1 MRNFAAGQAE
11 PAAISE
17 PISSG
22 PISPGREPEP
32 VKTPERPKRGSAKQP
47 TGLGALVFAIIIAAF
62 WVGCAAAYLFGYV
75 GPRGLGVLDL
85 QEMALF
91 AAIIA
96 APPMLFIA
104 TAWVLGR
111 GQAMG
116 SLVGQLS
123 ERIELLVTAD
133 DTSSKTAAKL
143 GRTVRHELDALN
155 SGIDG
160 AFQRL
165 RALEN
170 VLQNQIAAL
179 DEAGARADVRGEAV
193 ATRLMQ
199 ERERLE
205 SIGGMLGEAAS
216 RAGETV
222 TSHAAG
228 LKALIDSAQGALAAS
243 AIETGDAL
251 SDRTEELKTT
261 IGSAQGALAAS
272 AMDAQTALANRTQD
286 LKATIEAA
294 QGALAVSVTQV
305 QDVLSDRT
313 QELKSTIGSAEDA
326 FGASTQRAHEILAGQ
341 VEQLKAMIGS
351 AGDVLL
357 DGTIR
362 AHELL
367 AERTERAND
376 LIATRVTQMKTVIES
391 SEGALD
397 RAAGQ
402 ASEHLAGRVA
412 QLQAIMETAEGKLN
426 AASHTLE
433 KQTTDFRASVETA
446 ALAPHNVAVE
456 LDKQAKQI
464 EQVADATMAR
474 AEFVLGRHERHRA
487 QMNELLQKLR
497 DEGQAFDTAIVAE
510 RTALEKA
517 IAALSPEA
525 KKFETLAS
533 DTERHVEMIMSNAAA
548 RAGNIA
554 GVLSREA
561 ERLAEVSNAASDSLI
576 KITHTLRE
584 AGESAHMLI
593 GDTASTAKSNAKA
606 LVGDAM
612 VECEKLIRAAGELAQ
627 KSKEV
632 SLDLGRAVGDVQTHM
647 ATLPG
652 IAQQE
657 AVRVRE
663 MLRTETEEILDL
675 SARTISTIHA
685 RTTVKPARTETD
697 PAQADADSL
706 LSRARKL
713 TQRPKRKIEP
723 RPTEMNDP
731 KGWNMS
737 TLLAAVESGETR
749 EKEFRPGAAAAL
761 GALEA
766 SLADMAI
773 DLAGFDTGP
782 APGEE
787 EWRRYL
793 AGDRSVFA
801 RRLADAIDSDA
812 MNRIVNLYRENTK
825 FREAADSYIV
835 DFEALLDR
843 AKEGDGGGL
852 LTSTMLSADTGKI
865 YLALAYALGRLS

>member
-1 MRNFAAGQAE
+1 MSPLRHFSSEQVQPA
-11 PAAISE
+11 PAAA
-17 PISSG
+17 
-22 PISPGREPEP
+22 PETP
-32 VKTPERPKRGSAKQP
+32 PPAKAPAPERARKAVRNE
-47 TGLGALVFAIIIAAF
+47 TGLGGLVFAIIIAAF

-75 GPRGLGVLDL
+75 GPRGWGVLDV
-85 QEMALF
+85 QEVALF

-96 APPMLFIA
+96 APPVLFIA
-104 TAWVLGR
+104 IAWTFAR

-116 SLVGQLS
+116 QLVGQLS
-123 ERIELLVTAD
+123 ERIELLLTAD
-133 DTSSKTAAKL
+133 ETSSKTAAKL

-155 SGIDG
+155 AGIDG

-193 ATRLMQ
+193 AARLMQ
-199 ERERLE
+199 EREKLE
-205 SIGGMLGEAAS
+205 SIGGLLGEAAS

-222 TSHAAG
+222 AAHAAQLKTAIESAQG
-228 LKALIDSAQGALAAS
+228 ALATSAVETGDVLSDRSAALKAAVEDAKAALETSATDAQAGLAARAQDLKAVIESAQGALAAS
-243 AIETGDAL
+243 VTG
-251 SDRTEELKTT
+251 
-261 IGSAQGALAAS
+261 
-272 AMDAQTALANRTQD
+272 
-286 LKATIEAA
+286 
-294 QGALAVSVTQV
+294 VH
-305 QDVLSDRT
+305 DVLSDRA
-313 QELKSTIGSAEDA
+313 QELKATIQSTEDA
-326 FGASTQRAHEILAGQ
+326 FAASTKRAQDILAGQ
-341 VEQLKAMIGS
+341 VDQLKQMIGS

-357 DGTIR
+357 EGTIR

-376 LIATRVTQMKTVIES
+376 LMATRVTQMKTVIES

-412 QLQAIMETAEGKLN
+412 QFQTIMETAEGKLN
-426 AASHTLE
+426 TASRTLE
-433 KQTTDFRASVETA
+433 KQTEDFRTAVETA
-446 ALAPHNVAVE
+446 AQAPHTVAVE
-456 LDKQAKQI
+456 LDGRAKQI

-487 QMNELLQKLR
+487 QMNDLLQKLR
-497 DEGQAFDTAIVAE
+497 DEGQAFDQAIQNE
-510 RTALEKA
+510 RAALEKA

-525 KKFETLAS
+525 RKFETLAS

-554 GVLSREA
+554 EMLAGEA
-561 ERLAEVSNAASDSLI
+561 KRLTDIANAASDSLV
-576 KITHTLRE
+576 KITGTLRE
-584 AGESAHMLI
+584 AGNSAHRLI
-593 GDTASTAKSNAKA
+593 GDTASTAKTNAEA
-606 LVGDAM
+606 LVGEAM
-612 VECEKLIRAAGELAQ
+612 AECEKLIGAAAELTA

-632 SLDLGRAVGDVQTHM
+632 SADLGRAVSDVNTHL

-652 IAQQE
+652 VAQQE
-657 AVRVRE
+657 ARRVRE

-675 SARTISTIHA
+675 SARTISAIHA
-685 RTTVKPARTETD
+685 RTAIKQQRSEGEAAQSD
-697 PAQADADSL
+697 PDSL

-713 TQRPKRKIEP
+713 TQRPKRKTEQ
-723 RPTEMNDP
+723 RPAETNDP

-737 TLLAAVESGETR
+737 TLLAALEDGEAKD
-749 EKEFRPGAAAAL
+749 KELRPASAAAL

-766 SLADMAI
+766 ALADMAI
-773 DLAGFDTGP
+773 DLAAFDTGP

-793 AGDRSVFA
+793 AGDRTVFA
-801 RRLADAIDSDA
+801 RRLAESIDSDA
-812 MNRIVNLYRENTK
+812 MNRIVNLYRENAK
-825 FREAADSYIV
+825 FREAADTYMA
-835 DFEALLDR
+835 DFEALLDK

>member
-1 MRNFAAGQAE
+1 MRNFAVEQAK
-11 PAAISE
+11 PATASSE
-17 PISSG
+17 TPA
-22 PISPGREPEP
+22 R
-32 VKTPERPKRGSAKQP
+32 VPERPRKPARRQ
-47 TGLGALVFAIIIAAF
+47 TGVVGLVFALIIACF
-62 WVGCAAAYLFGYV
+62 WIGCASAYLLGYA
-75 GPRGLGVLDL
+75 GPRGLGALDI
-85 QEMALF
+85 QEMALY
-91 AAIIA
+91 AAIIL
-96 APPMLFIA
+96 APPILFIA
-104 TAWVLGR
+104 TAWAFAR

-116 SLVGQLS
+116 QLVGQLS
-123 ERIELLVTAD
+123 ERVELLVTAD
-133 DTSSKTAAKL
+133 DMSARTAAKL

-155 SGIDG
+155 AGIDG

-165 RALEN
+165 RALES
-170 VLQNQIAAL
+170 VLQGQIAAL
-179 DEAGARADVRGEAV
+179 DEAGARTDVRGEAI
-193 ATRLMQ
+193 AKRLMQ

-205 SIGGMLGEAAS
+205 SIGGMLGEAAA

-222 TSHAAG
+222 TAHATQ
-228 LKALIDSAQGALAAS
+228 LKTIIDSAQGALAAS
-243 AIETGDAL
+243 AAETGDTLSGRASELRGVIESTRSAL
-251 SDRTEELKTT
+251 AGSVAEVQSALAARTEDLKAA
-261 IGSAQGALAAS
+261 IASAQEALAAS
-272 AMDAQTALANRTQD
+272 AT
-286 LKATIEAA
+286 
-294 QGALAVSVTQV
+294 GVG
-305 QDVLSDRT
+305 DVLSDRA
-313 QELKSTIGSAEDA
+313 QELKSTVLSAEEA
-326 FGASTQRAHEILAGQ
+326 FSASTRRAHDILAGQ
-341 VEQLKAMIGS
+341 VDQLKQMIGS

-376 LIATRVTQMKTVIES
+376 LIATRVTQMKSVIES
-391 SEGALD
+391 TEGTLD

-412 QLQAIMETAEGKLN
+412 QLQSIMEMAEGKLA
-426 AASHTLE
+426 AASQSLE
-433 KQTTDFRASVETA
+433 KQTSEFRASVEA
-446 ALAPHNVAVE
+446 AAQAPHNVAVE
-456 LDKQAKQI
+456 LDARAKQI

-487 QMNELLQKLR
+487 QMNDLLQKLR
-497 DEGQAFDTAIVAE
+497 EEGQAFEQAVQNE
-510 RTALEKA
+510 RAALEKT

-548 RAGNIA
+548 RAANIA
-554 GVLSREA
+554 GVLAAEASRLTDIGA
-561 ERLAEVSNAASDSLI
+561 AASDSLTR
-576 KITHTLRE
+576 ITETLRQ

-593 GDTASTAKSNAKA
+593 GDTASTAKANANA
-606 LVGDAM
+606 LVSEAM
-612 VECEKLIRAAGELAQ
+612 SECEKLIRAASELAA

-632 SLDLGRAVGDVQTHM
+632 SADLDRAVSEVNTHM

-657 AVRVRE
+657 ARRVRE

-675 SARTISTIHA
+675 SARTIATIHA
-685 RTTVKPARTETD
+685 RTSVKQPRAESDAAQND
-697 PAQADADSL
+697 PDSL

-713 TQRPKRKIEP
+713 TQRPRRKSEP
-723 RPTEMNDP
+723 RPVEPSDP

-737 TLLAAVESGETR
+737 TLLAAVENSESPQER
-749 EKEFRPGAAAAL
+749 QLRPASAAAL

-766 SLADMAI
+766 ALSDLAI
-773 DLAGFDTGP
+773 DLAAFDTGP
-782 APGEE
+782 APGED

-793 AGDRSVFA
+793 AGDRTIFA

-812 MNRIVNLYRENTK
+812 MNRIANLYRENAK
-825 FREAADSYIV
+825 FREAADTYIA
-835 DFEALLDR
+835 DFEVLLNK

>member
-1 MRNFAAGQAE
+1 LRNFATGQAE
-11 PAAISE
+11 PAAAPE
-17 PISSG
+17 T
-22 PISPGREPEP
+22 SPPPAARS
-32 VKTPERPKRGSAKQP
+32 ERPKRAGR
-47 TGLGALVFAIIIAAF
+47 TGNGLGGIIFAIIIAAF
-62 WVGCAAAYLFGYV
+62 WMGCAGAYLFGYV
-75 GPRGLGVLDL
+75 GPRGWAGLDL
-85 QEMALF
+85 QEIALF
-91 AAIIA
+91 AAIVV
-96 APPMLFIA
+96 APPVLFVAI
-104 TAWVLGR
+104 AWVLAR

-116 SLVGQLS
+116 RLVGQMS
-123 ERIELLVTAD
+123 ERVELLLAAD
-133 DTSSKTAAKL
+133 DTSAKTAAKL

-155 SGIDG
+155 TGIDG

-170 VLQNQIAAL
+170 VLQSQIAAL
-179 DEAGARADVRGEAV
+179 DEAGARTDVRAEAL
-193 ATRLMQ
+193 AARLMQ

-205 SIGGMLGEAAS
+205 SIGGLLGDAAA

-222 TSHAAG
+222 AARAGELKTLIESAREGLAAG
-228 LKALIDSAQGALAAS
+228 ADETQTLLATRTETLRAAIVAAQAALAQSVTQIQDTVA
-243 AIETGDAL
+243 
-251 SDRTEELKTT
+251 DRTEELK
-261 IGSAQGALAAS
+261 AS
-272 AMDAQTALANRTQD
+272 
-286 LKATIEAA
+286 
-294 QGALAVSVTQV
+294 V
-305 QDVLSDRT
+305 
-313 QELKSTIGSAEDA
+313 GSAEDA
-326 FGASTQRAHEILAGQ
+326 FGASTRRAHEILAGQ
-341 VEQLKAMIGS
+341 VDQLKATIGS

-376 LIATRVTQMKTVIES
+376 LMATRVTQMKTVIES

-433 KQTTDFRASVETA
+433 QQTGAFRAAVETA
-446 ALAPHNVAVE
+446 AEAPHKVAVE
-456 LDKQAKQI
+456 LDGRAKQI

-487 QMNELLQKLR
+487 QMNDLLQKLR
-497 DEGQAFDTAIVAE
+497 EEGQAFDTAIAAE
-510 RTALEKA
+510 RSALEKV
-517 IAALSPEA
+517 IAGLSPEA
-525 KKFETLAS
+525 RKFETLAS
-533 DTERHVEMIMSNAAA
+533 DTERHVEMIMSDAAA

-554 GVLSREA
+554 GVLAHEA
-561 ERLAEVSNAASDSLI
+561 QRLAEVSDTASESLAR
-576 KITHTLRE
+576 ITDTLRE
-584 AGESAHMLI
+584 AGDSAHMLI
-593 GDTASTAKSNAKA
+593 GQTAATAKSSANA
-606 LVGDAM
+606 LVGEAM
-612 VECEKLIRAAGELAQ
+612 AECDRLMRAASELAA

-632 SLDLGRAVGDVQTHM
+632 STDLGRAVGEVQTHM

-657 AVRVRE
+657 ARRVRD

-685 RTTVKPARTETD
+685 RSAAKPPPAETG
-697 PAQADADSL
+697 PAPSDADSL
-706 LSRARKL
+706 ISRARKL
-713 TQRPKRKIEP
+713 TQRPKRAKIEQ
-723 RPTEMNDP
+723 RPAETNDS

-737 TLLAAVESGETR
+737 TLLAAVENGETR
-749 EKEFRPGAAAAL
+749 EKDLRPASAAAL

-773 DLAGFDTGP
+773 DLAAFDAGP
-782 APGEE
+782 VPGED

-801 RRLADAIDSDA
+801 RRLAEAIDSDA
-812 MNRIVNLYRENTK
+812 MNRIVNLYRENKK
-825 FREAADSYIV
+825 FRDAADAYIA

>member
-1 MRNFAAGQAE
+1 MRNFATEQV
-11 PAAISE
+11 
-17 PISSG
+17 
-22 PISPGREPEP
+22 EP
-32 VKTPERPKRGSAKQP
+32 VAVSETQPPAKAPERPKKTARKE
-47 TGLGALVFAIIIAAF
+47 TGLGGLVFAIIIAAF
-62 WVGCAAAYLFGYV
+62 WIGCAAAYLFGYV
-75 GPRGLGVLDL
+75 GPRGWGVLDV
-85 QEMALF
+85 QEIALF
-91 AAIIA
+91 AAIIL
-96 APPMLFIA
+96 APPVLFVAIA
-104 TAWVLGR
+104 WTFAR

-116 SLVGQLS
+116 QLVGQLS
-123 ERIELLVTAD
+123 ERVEQLVTAD

-155 SGIDG
+155 AGIDG

-179 DEAGARADVRGEAV
+179 DEAGARADVRGEAI

-205 SIGGMLGEAAS
+205 SIGGLLGEAAT

-222 TSHAAG
+222 TAHASQ
-228 LKALIDSAQGALAAS
+228 LKATIESAQGALATS
-243 AIETGDAL
+243 ATETGDVL
-251 SDRTEELKTT
+251 SDRSSELRAA
-261 IGSAQGALAAS
+261 IESAKGALANSVADVH
-272 AMDAQTALANRTQD
+272 ATLIARTQD
-286 LKATIEAA
+286 LKAVIDSA
-294 QGALAVSVTQV
+294 QEALAASATGV
-305 QDVLSDRT
+305 QDALSDRT
-313 QELKSTIGSAEDA
+313 QELKATVQSTEDS
-326 FGASTQRAHEILAGQ
+326 FSASTRRAHDILAGQ
-341 VEQLKAMIGS
+341 VDQLKQMIGS

-376 LIATRVTQMKTVIES
+376 LIATRVTHMKTVIES
-391 SEGALD
+391 TEGVLD

-412 QLQAIMETAEGKLN
+412 QLQTIMETAEGKLN
-426 AASHTLE
+426 AASRALE
-433 KQTTDFRASVETA
+433 KQTGEFRNAVETA
-446 ALAPHNVAVE
+446 AQAPHNVAVE
-456 LDKQAKQI
+456 LDKHAKQI

-487 QMNELLQKLR
+487 QMNDLLQKLR
-497 DEGQAFDTAIVAE
+497 DEGQAFDTAIQNE
-510 RTALEKA
+510 RAALEKA
-517 IAALSPEA
+517 IAGLSPET
-525 KKFETLAS
+525 KKFETLAA
-533 DTERHVEMIMSNAAA
+533 DTERHIETIMSNAAA

-554 GVLSREA
+554 GLLAGEA
-561 ERLAEVSNAASDSLI
+561 TRLTELSNAASDSLA

-584 AGESAHMLI
+584 AGESAHALI
-593 GDTASTAKSNAKA
+593 GDTATTAKANAAA
-606 LVGDAM
+606 LVGEAM
-612 VECEKLIRAAGELAQ
+612 AECERLIRAAGELSH

-632 SLDLGRAVGDVQTHM
+632 SADLGRVVGDVQNHM

-657 AVRVRE
+657 ARRVRE

-685 RTTVKPARTETD
+685 RTSIKQQRSEAETAKDD
-697 PAQADADSL
+697 PDNL
-706 LSRARKL
+706 LARARKL
-713 TQRPKRKIEP
+713 TQRPKRKIEQ

-737 TLLAAVESGETR
+737 TLLAAVESGESK
-749 EKEFRPGAAAAL
+749 EKELRPASAAAL

-766 SLADMAI
+766 ALADLAI
-773 DLAGFDTGP
+773 DLAAFDTGP
-782 APGEE
+782 APGAD
-787 EWRRYL
+787 EWRRYI

-801 RRLADAIDSDA
+801 RRLADSIDSDA

-825 FREAADSYIV
+825 FRDAADTYMA
-835 DFEALLDR
+835 DFEVLLDK

-852 LTSTMLSADTGKI
+852 LTSTMLSSDTGKI
-865 YLALAYALGRLS
+865 YLALAYALGRLT

>member
-1 MRNFAAGQAE
+1 MSLRSFPSEQVQ
-11 PAAISE
+11 PAVTA
-17 PISSG
+17 
-22 PISPGREPEP
+22 PEIP
-32 VKTPERPKRGSAKQP
+32 PPAKAPERPKKPARKE
-47 TGLGALVFAIIIAAF
+47 TGIGGLVFAIIIAAF
-62 WVGCAAAYLFGYV
+62 WIGCAAAYLFGYV
-75 GPRGLGVLDL
+75 GPRGWGVLDV
-85 QEMALF
+85 QEVALF
-91 AAIIA
+91 AAVIL
-96 APPMLFIA
+96 APPILFIA
-104 TAWVLGR
+104 IAWALAR

-116 SLVGQLS
+116 QLVGLLS
-123 ERIELLVTAD
+123 ERVELLVTAD
-133 DTSSKTAAKL
+133 DTSAKTAAKL

-155 SGIDG
+155 AGIDG

-205 SIGGMLGEAAS
+205 SIGGLLGEAAT

-222 TSHAAG
+222 TAHAAQ
-228 LKALIDSAQGALAAS
+228 LKAVIDSAQDALATSATESGDILSDRSGELRAAIESAKGALANSAADVQATLVARTQDLKTAIESAQGALAAS
-243 AIETGDAL
+243 ATG
-251 SDRTEELKTT
+251 
-261 IGSAQGALAAS
+261 
-272 AMDAQTALANRTQD
+272 
-286 LKATIEAA
+286 
-294 QGALAVSVTQV
+294 V
-305 QDVLSDRT
+305 QDVLSDRA
-313 QELKSTIGSAEDA
+313 QELKATVQSTEEA
-326 FGASTQRAHEILAGQ
+326 FSASTQRAHDILAGQ
-341 VEQLKAMIGS
+341 VDQLKQMIGS

-391 SEGALD
+391 TEGALD

-412 QLQAIMETAEGKLN
+412 QLQTIMETAEGKLN
-426 AASHTLE
+426 AASRTLE
-433 KQTTDFRASVETA
+433 KQTGDFRAAVETA
-446 ALAPHNVAVE
+446 AQAPHTVAVE
-456 LDKQAKQI
+456 LDKHAKQI

-474 AEFVLGRHERHRA
+474 AEFVLGRHERHRS
-487 QMNELLQKLR
+487 QMNDLLQKLR
-497 DEGQAFDTAIVAE
+497 DEGQAFDSAIQNE
-510 RTALEKA
+510 RAALEKA
-517 IAALSPEA
+517 IAGLSPEA
-525 KKFETLAS
+525 KKFETLAA

-554 GVLSREA
+554 GLLAGEA
-561 ERLAEVSNAASDSLI
+561 KRLTEISNAASDSLV
-576 KITHTLRE
+576 KITTTLRE
-584 AGESAHMLI
+584 AGDSAHALI
-593 GDTASTAKSNAKA
+593 GDTASTAKTNATA
-606 LVGDAM
+606 LVGEAM
-612 VECEKLIRAAGELAQ
+612 AECEKLIRAASELAH

-632 SLDLGRAVGDVQTHM
+632 SADLGRAVGDVQNHM

-657 AVRVRE
+657 AQRVRE

-685 RTTVKPARTETD
+685 RTSIKQPRTEAEATQND
-697 PAQADADSL
+697 PDGL
-706 LSRARKL
+706 LARARKL
-713 TQRPKRKIEP
+713 TQRPKRKIEQ

-737 TLLAAVESGETR
+737 TLLAAVESGESK
-749 EKEFRPGAAAAL
+749 EKELRPASAAAL

-766 SLADMAI
+766 ALADLAI
-773 DLAGFDTGP
+773 DLAAFDTGP
-782 APGEE
+782 APGAD

-801 RRLADAIDSDA
+801 RRLADSIDSDA
-812 MNRIVNLYRENTK
+812 MNRIVNLYRENPK
-825 FREAADSYIV
+825 FRDAADTYMG
-835 DFEALLDR
+835 DFEILLDK

-865 YLALAYALGRLS
+865 YLALAYALGRLN

>member
-1 MRNFAAGQAE
+1 MRKFAAGQAE
-11 PAAISE
+11 PAAIPETPPPAAKPAE
-17 PISSG
+17 P
-22 PISPGREPEP
+22 
-32 VKTPERPKRGSAKQP
+32 KAAAPERTKRATKAA

-62 WVGCAAAYLFGYV
+62 WIGCAAAYLFGYV
-75 GPRGLGVLDL
+75 GPRGWAALDL

-91 AAIIA
+91 ATIVV
-96 APPMLFIA
+96 APPILFVA

-133 DTSSKTAAKL
+133 ETSAKTAAKL

-170 VLQNQIAAL
+170 VLQSQIAAL

-193 ATRLMQ
+193 ASRLMQ

-222 TSHAAG
+222 TMHAAE
-228 LKALIDSAQGALAAS
+228 LKALIDSAQGALATS
-243 AIETGDAL
+243 ATETGDVLA
-251 SDRTEELKTT
+251 DRTQELRAS
-261 IGSAQGALAAS
+261 IGNARGALETSMGQVHEALAARTEDLKAAIDGAQGALATS
-272 AMDAQTALANRTQD
+272 ATH
-286 LKATIEAA
+286 
-294 QGALAVSVTQV
+294 VH
-305 QDVLSDRT
+305 DVLSDRA
-313 QELKSTIGSAEDA
+313 QELKSIIGSAEDA
-326 FGASTQRAHEILAGQ
+326 FGASTLRAHEILAGQ
-341 VEQLKAMIGS
+341 VEQLKATIGS
-351 AGDVLL
+351 AGDVLM

-376 LIATRVTQMKTVIES
+376 LIATRVTQMKAVIES

-426 AASHTLE
+426 AASATME
-433 KQTTDFRASVETA
+433 KQTSEFRASVETA
-446 ALAPHNVAVE
+446 AQAPHNVAVE
-456 LDKQAKQI
+456 LDNRAKQI

-487 QMNELLQKLR
+487 QMNDLLQKLR
-497 DEGQAFDTAIVAE
+497 DEGQAFDTAISAE
-510 RTALEKA
+510 RSALEKA

-554 GVLSREA
+554 GLLSREA
-561 ERLAEVSNAASDSLI
+561 ERLAEISNAASDSLV

-593 GDTASTAKSNAKA
+593 GDTATNAKA
-606 LVGDAM
+606 SANALVGEAM
-612 VECEKLIRAAGELAQ
+612 AECEKLIRAAGELAA

-632 SLDLGRAVGDVQTHM
+632 SADLGRAVGDVQTHM

-685 RTTVKPARTETD
+685 RTAVKPQRAEAD
-697 PAQADADSL
+697 PAQTDADSL

-713 TQRPKRKIEP
+713 TQRPKRKIEQ

-749 EKEFRPGAAAAL
+749 DKELRPGAAAAL

-782 APGEE
+782 APGED

-801 RRLADAIDSDA
+801 RRLADGIDSDA
-812 MNRIVNLYRENTK
+812 MNRIANLYRENNK
-825 FREAADSYIV
+825 FREAADSYIS